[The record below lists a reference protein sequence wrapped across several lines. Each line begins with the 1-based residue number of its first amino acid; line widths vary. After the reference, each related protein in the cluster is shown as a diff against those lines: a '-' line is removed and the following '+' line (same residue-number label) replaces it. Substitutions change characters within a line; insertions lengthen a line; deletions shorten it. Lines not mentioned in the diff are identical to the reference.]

1 MDGAFLDGDALS
13 SDAAA
18 FGISRT
24 EARGSDP
31 MPSTDDDTASTASK
45 FIAHQY
51 ASPCMQRA
59 ATVVLKT
66 HTEDPPEDPRNRG
79 AGLPL
84 SVWIDV

>member
-1 MDGAFLDGDALS
+1 
-13 SDAAA
+13 
-18 FGISRT
+18 
-24 EARGSDP
+24 
-31 MPSTDDDTASTASK
+31 MPSMDDDTASTASK

-84 SVWIDV
+84 SD